1 MPNAWRK
8 VWRGDQSARHV
19 AGSAGGFTQLQIDS
33 GETDPRA
40 RVQAVFASIEQLTLD
55 AQTLRAEIETVEV
68 AATGDTVQI
77 DRLRESDLL

>member
-1 MPNAWRK
+1 M
-8 VWRGDQSARHV
+8 
-19 AGSAGGFTQLQIDS
+19 QIDS

-40 RVQAVFASIEQLTLD
+40 RVQAVFASIKQLTLD
-55 AQTLRAEIETVEV
+55 AQILRAEIETVEV